1 MVKLNRQGRF
11 YSRILQEGRQARTSL
26 SSTPLEGMGG
36 NAGEFSR
43 TGMEKVNWPYSKN
56 TGKEL
61 LKRFASQRGR
71 ERIYSYSVSKVNS
84 LRIGR
89 SGV

>member
-1 MVKLNRQGRF
+1 MVKSNRQGRF

-26 SSTPLEGMGG
+26 SSTPLGGMGG

-56 TGKEL
+56 TGKEQ
-61 LKRFASQRGR
+61 LKDLHLKGAGKESTVTVF
-71 ERIYSYSVSKVNS
+71 
-84 LRIGR
+84 LR
-89 SGV
+89 